1 MEKDSKI
8 TINKNTKI
16 IVPGTSY
23 DFTSDRRLLIPFTI
37 GDKIG
42 FVNQN
47 REVVVDAKYNMYYGE
62 CYNTSDL
69 IKVTVPYS
77 YGFQRSGDKVAIYT
91 KNLYGL
97 VNYKGEVL
105 KPEYDV
111 ILPSIGSK
119 TLFTVQ
125 KDNNYG
131 VLTLD
136 GSQFIPYSKYDW
148 IDGFD
153 KGLARVLIRNQGSVG
168 KALWGIINDK
178 GEEVMH
184 VEYDE
189 IWSFYGKNIEFTKI
203 TKGNRSYRINLNYLN
218 G

>member
-1 MEKDSKI
+1 MEQDRQITVNKD
-8 TINKNTKI
+8 TKI